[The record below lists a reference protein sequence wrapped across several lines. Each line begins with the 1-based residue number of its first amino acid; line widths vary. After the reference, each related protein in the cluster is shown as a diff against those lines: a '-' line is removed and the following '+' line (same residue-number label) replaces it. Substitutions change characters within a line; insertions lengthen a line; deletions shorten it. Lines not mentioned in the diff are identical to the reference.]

1 MYVQKGDGM
10 ESTILYAIF
19 ILGGLLLL
27 CMVVNII
34 LTAKK
39 GAPNKW
45 LTRILYLSGIACVI
59 LSAVRIAIQNS
70 GNSAM
75 LIIACVIVLVSI
87 LISFWRSEHPVN
99 SDES

>member
-1 MYVQKGDGM
+1 M

-19 ILGGLLLL
+19 ILGGLLVL
-27 CMVVNII
+27 CMVANII

-59 LSAVRIAIQNS
+59 LSIVRIAMKYSENS
-70 GNSAM
+70 TM
-75 LIIACVIVLVSI
+75 LIIACVIVLASI